1 MNTSFLTKTSLV
13 TAGLTLASLAV
24 GVSPSIAQWNY
35 AIDSFTDGHDA
46 SGVVGSNSPFE
57 FYGMA
62 LMEDGDNIY
71 IGINSNLSLDGHN
84 FSAASGGVISYG
96 DLFFNFTG
104 DGLDDANGNLFAINF
119 ANNTDSGVQEAGVY
133 QNVTGTNVAQQNS
146 GFQHLNHHANTV
158 NNLSVNKTG
167 GGEGARIGDLAS
179 NDAYWQSG
187 VNQNY
192 KVINSIASGE
202 RIGGINMLEA
212 TALASLGLNFNQF
225 GATGTHT
232 FGFSFD
238 RSLLPSGDFIA
249 HIFAECVNDGM
260 AMVGNLADASVVEPQ
275 PVPEPA
281 SVLGLLA
288 VGGLMLKGKRER
300 SAS

>member
-1 MNTSFLTKTSLV
+1 MNTSFLTKTSLL
-13 TAGLTLASLAV
+13 TAGLTLASLSLGAN
-24 GVSPSIAQWNY
+24 PSMAQWNY
-35 AIDSFTDGHDA
+35 TIDSFTDGHNA
-46 SGVVGSNSPFE
+46 QSRVGSQSEFE

-62 LMEDGDNIY
+62 LMDDGENIF
-71 IGINSNLSLDGHN
+71 IGINSNLSLDGARSN
-84 FSAASGGVISYG
+84 LADDGVISYG
-96 DLFFNFTG
+96 DLFFNFTDG
-104 DGLDDANGNLFAINF
+104 GLDDANGNLFAINF
-119 ANNTDSGVQEAGVY
+119 ANNTNSGVSEAGVY
-133 QNVTGTNVAQQNS
+133 QNVTGTNVAKQNS
-146 GFQHLNHHANTV
+146 GFRHLNHHANTV

-202 RIGGINMLEA
+202 RVGGINMLEA
-212 TALASLGLNFNQF
+212 SVLADLGLDF
-225 GATGTHT
+225 GQHNATGTYT

-238 RSLLPSGDFIA
+238 RNLLPSGDFIA

-260 AMVGNLADASVVEPQ
+260 AMVGNLADASVVPPQ

-300 SAS
+300 TA